1 MLQFL
6 PYNGGFQR
14 NRRVNKRE
22 EVDGKKL
29 CCVLYYNVKKAGYE
43 GATHRSISTI
53 HNILS
58 LVPHLISTLENYFDF
73 SHNTQY
79 VCCKNIYTTSGWW
92 CFFPSLT
99 QDTTVSTAA
108 LFGASVPTRKI
119 AMALFI
125 PLFVNTFV
133 YLKSC
138 LVEMNECPIGRF
150 FHQFRQPNR
159 ASHCSN

>member
-92 CFFPSLT
+92 CFFPRSPKTPRYQLLPCLVRVCP
-99 QDTTVSTAA
+99 QGKLRWHFLFRCLSTH
-108 LFGASVPTRKI
+108 S
-119 AMALFI
+119 
-125 PLFVNTFV
+125 